1 MKWRHVR
8 QWNESW
14 FEVNDKKLTKDEF
27 KAMLEWMLKLA
38 VADDKKRIIGILKK
52 VEKYTNN
59 V

>member
-1 MKWRHVR
+1 MKWRYVR

-27 KAMLEWMLKLA
+27 KEMLEWMLKLV
-38 VADDKKRIIGILKK
+38 VAEDKKKIISILKK